1 MQPTEPKSPRDRRLN
16 LSTLAASAP
25 LSILLKILG
34 VIVLGAVAAAIA
46 MQKPL
51 GQIIAETTQ
60 ADNESVSSSTG
71 GSGSVIAAARSRK
84 IAEMQGKFKV
94 ATIAGKSPQ
103 EVEKVLGKP
112 MFSSSV
118 SPSLAPCPC
127 DQKNYEHGLIEIIYI
142 RGKADWITI
151 NLPKEKVDTVGSYL
165 STQVFKNPDFVS
177 IKVAT
182 N

>member
-1 MQPTEPKSPRDRRLN
+1 MQPSDPQPPSHPRLW
-16 LSTLAASAP
+16 LSDLVSSTP
-25 LSILLKILG
+25 FSIALKVLG
-34 VIVLGAVAAAIA
+34 VIALGAIAAAISV
-46 MQKPL
+46 QKPL
-51 GQIIAETTQ
+51 GQLFTEASPQ
-60 ADNESVSSSTG
+60 SVASPTDAG
-71 GSGSVIAAARSRK
+71 AIAAARERTV
-84 IAEMQGKFKV
+84 AEMKGKFQV
-94 ATIAGKSPQ
+94 AEIAGKSPE

-127 DQKNYEHGLIEIIYI
+127 EQKNYKYGLVEIIYI

-151 NLPKEKVDTVGSYL
+151 NLPKDKVDTVGSYMA
-165 STQVFKNPDFVS
+165 TQVFKNPDFVS